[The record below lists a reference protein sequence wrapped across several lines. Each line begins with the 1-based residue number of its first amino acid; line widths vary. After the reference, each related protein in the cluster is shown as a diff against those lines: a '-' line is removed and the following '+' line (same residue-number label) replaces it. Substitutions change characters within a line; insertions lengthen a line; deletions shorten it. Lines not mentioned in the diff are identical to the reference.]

1 MGNRFRRLLGIG
13 GWCAGVAC
21 SQAAPVP
28 PAKTPAEAAWA
39 EVLRLDRSPQSEGA
53 QGGRTA
59 KEVYQSHL
67 KAQDEALRRYLGT
80 SGSEAHA
87 FEAKLRLA
95 QVLFALGL
103 EGGGEQLK
111 QAQYILDTLEASATG
126 TQKAHVAFAR
136 ITQRMRQNRFPD
148 RAQRDALL
156 TAARGFQK
164 RFPEDPRVARLLV
177 EVATQLDR
185 EPHLKKS
192 VLEDANKLALEP
204 QLKMRIADDL
214 KKVALMGQVL
224 ALILPESG
232 GGEIKLEALRG
243 KPVLLLF
250 FSETSLPSLVAWDV
264 LNEALKA
271 HPEVQRIGVS
281 LDTDAGSLE
290 RMKKSHG
297 EGWRLSWDG
306 LGWEGPAVRRQGINA
321 APTAW
326 LIDAEGR
333 LVSLNALDGTA
344 AQLAELGKP
353 R

>member
-1 MGNRFRRLLGIG
+1 MFRCLLGMG
-13 GWCAGVAC
+13 GLWAGVAC
-21 SQAAPVP
+21 SLEAAPPLVKS
-28 PAKTPAEAAWA
+28 PADAAWT
-39 EVLRLDRSPQSEGA
+39 EVLRLDRMPQSDGG
-53 QGGRTA
+53 QGGKTA
-59 KEVYQSHL
+59 KEVYLSHL

-95 QVLFALGL
+95 QVLFALGM

-111 QAQYILDTLEASATG
+111 QAKYILDTLEASATG

-148 RAQRDALL
+148 KAQREELL
-156 TAARGFQK
+156 SAARGFQK
-164 RFPEDPRVARLLV
+164 RFPEDPRAARLLV

-185 EPHLKKS
+185 EPQLKKS
-192 VLEDANKLALEP
+192 VLEDAEKLALEP

-224 ALILPESG
+224 APALPEAG
-232 GGEIKLEALRG
+232 GGEIKLESLRG

-250 FSETSLPSLVAWDV
+250 FSENSLPSLVAWDV

-271 HPEVQRIGVS
+271 YPEVHRIGVS
-281 LDTDAGSLE
+281 LDTDASSLE
-290 RMKKSHG
+290 RMRKSHG

-326 LIDAEGR
+326 LLDAEGR

-344 AQLAELGKP
+344 AQLAEVGKP